1 MHNPLLKRDWRTS
14 SAGPNEA
21 KGLELSGSRQYPDS
35 VGASAMSTSLNDQK
49 MERIRFSLGLSNM
62 VVVKG
67 DGRGGGIAML
77 WRKGVNM
84 ILRNYSIN
92 IDVVADDGFSWRFT
106 GI

>member
-1 MHNPLLKRDWRTS
+1 MCGLLQCLKSIQVDI
-14 SAGPNEA
+14 
-21 KGLELSGSRQYPDS
+21 LCLSK
-35 VGASAMSTSLNDQK
+35 TSLNDRK

>member
-35 VGASAMSTSLNDQK
+35 VWASAMSTSLNDRK
-49 MERIRFSLGLSNM
+49 MERIRFSLGLSNT

-67 DGRGGGIAML
+67 DGKGGELLCCGG
-77 WRKGVNM
+77 KGFNV